1 MHLIKLYSIIL
12 YLIVLFPPTSHA
24 TTWDKAYIETFAK
37 KHLEEKLLP
46 PEGGK
51 ISIRIANIDPRIT
64 IKPCQQKLTAN
75 IPENTNSRNVN
86 VKIYCADSK
95 PWQIYLP
102 ARIERTFAVVIATTT
117 IEKGAMLSKDNISV
131 QFLASNKIRGKKL
144 TDITAVLG
152 SKAEKRI
159 GKGRAI
165 NTRNVCLVCKGD
177 SVTITAKSAN
187 FIIKTQG
194 IALSSGNLNKQIKV
208 KNSRSGKVIRAKVTA
223 INQVIIHL

>member
-1 MHLIKLYSIIL
+1 MHLIKLSSIIL

-37 KHLEEKLLP
+37 KYLEEKLLP

-86 VKIYCADSK
+86 VKIYCADST

-102 ARIERTFAVVIATTT
+102 ARIEKTFAVVIATTT

-187 FIIKTQG
+187 FVIKTQG